1 MPDVVCAFDNEPQFR
16 PLIRFGQWIAGG
28 GAGEAA
34 LRADGKPVELDMLC
48 GCIDLP
54 PELVS
59 MLWGGRFRGQTQKWF
74 LLRFTGEDSE
84 IDIATEHPEF
94 LEWKWVELDQVP
106 RLIVP
111 FKRAIYEDVV
121 AEFRPVIEQALEEP
135 KVQKTGSPA
144 RGK

>member
-1 MPDVVCAFDNEPQFR
+1 
-16 PLIRFGQWIAGG
+16 
-28 GAGEAA
+28 
-34 LRADGKPVELDMLC
+34 
-48 GCIDLP
+48 
-54 PELVS
+54 

-135 KVQKTGSPA
+135 KVQKTRSPA